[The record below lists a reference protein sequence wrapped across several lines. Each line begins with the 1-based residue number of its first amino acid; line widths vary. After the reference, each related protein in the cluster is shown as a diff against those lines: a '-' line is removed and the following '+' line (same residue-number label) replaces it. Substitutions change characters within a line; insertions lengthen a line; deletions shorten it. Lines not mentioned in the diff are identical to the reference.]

1 MVDGMPGKKKVAL
14 ITGIT
19 GQDGFYLAKILVSK
33 NFSVYGTSRYK
44 IPKFKLDNNTS
55 IKVIQTNYS
64 KKSLEKI
71 LNDLKPDFLYNLAGQ
86 SYVSRSWELLEE
98 TLVSQGMLVSNIL
111 AALEKISPKTKILNM
126 TSGEIFDHSGKQPFN
141 EKSPKKPYN
150 PYGCAQILGQNLVEV
165 SRESRGLWATN
176 SILFPH
182 ESERRAPDFLFP
194 KIINQAYN
202 IYHKKQKFLKIGN
215 LNVERDWSFAPIV
228 MEGVFKQSLLKDP
241 IDFCFCSKKLIS
253 VKQLIERAFLNL
265 GMNYNNHI
273 KIDNSLV
280 RNYEPKVSF
289 GDYKKA
295 KLLLGWEPKLNGLD
309 IVDLFLKNLLKKKI

>member
-1 MVDGMPGKKKVAL
+1 MLGKKKVAL
-14 ITGIT
+14 ITGIM

-44 IPKFKLDNNTS
+44 RPKLKLDNNTS

-71 LNDLKPDFLYNLAGQ
+71 LNYLKPDILYNLAGQ
-86 SYVSRSWELLEE
+86 SYVSKSWVLLEE

-111 AALEKISPKTKILNM
+111 AATEKISPKTKILNM
-126 TSGEIFDHSGKQPFN
+126 TSAEIFDHSGKQPFN
-141 EKSPKKPYN
+141 EKSAQKPYN
-150 PYGCAQILGQNLVEV
+150 PYGCGQILGHNLVEV
-165 SRESRGLWATN
+165 YRETKGVWAAN

-182 ESERRAPDFLFP
+182 ESERRRPDFLFP
-194 KIINQAYN
+194 KIINQASN

-215 LNVERDWSFAPIV
+215 LNVERDWSFAPII
-228 MEGVFKQSLLKDP
+228 MEGVFKQSFLKDP
-241 IDFCFCSKKLIS
+241 VDFCFCSNKLIS
-253 VKQLIERAFLNL
+253 VKQLIERTFSNL

-273 KIDNSLV
+273 KIDNSLT
-280 RNYEPKVSF
+280 RNYEPKKSF

-309 IVDLFLKNLLKKKI
+309 IVDLLLKNLPTNN

>member
-1 MVDGMPGKKKVAL
+1 MADGMPGKKKLAL
-14 ITGIT
+14 ITGIM

-44 IPKFKLDNNTS
+44 RHKLKLDNNTF

-71 LNDLKPDFLYNLAGQ
+71 LNDLKPDLLYNLAGQ
-86 SYVSRSWELLEE
+86 SYVSKSWELQDEILA
-98 TLVSQGMLVSNIL
+98 SQGILVSNIL
-111 AALEKISPKTKILNM
+111 VTLEKISPKTKILNM
-126 TSGEIFDHSGKQPFN
+126 TSSEIFDHSGKQPFN
-141 EKSPKKPYN
+141 EKSAQKPYN

-165 SRESRGLWATN
+165 SRKSKGIWAAN

-182 ESERRAPDFLFP
+182 ESERRPPDFLFP
-194 KIINQAYN
+194 KIINQAHN
-202 IYHKKQKFLKIGN
+202 IYHNKQKFLNIGN
-215 LNVERDWSFAPIV
+215 LNVQRDWSFAPIV

-241 IDFCFCSKKLIS
+241 LDFCFCSNKLLS
-253 VKQLIERAFLNL
+253 VKQLIERTFLNL
-265 GMNYNNHI
+265 GMNYKNYI

-280 RNYEPKVSF
+280 RNYEPKMSF

-309 IVDLFLKNLLKKKI
+309 IIDLLLKKTGK

>member
-1 MVDGMPGKKKVAL
+1 MVGGMLGKKKVAL
-14 ITGIT
+14 ITGIM

-44 IPKFKLDNNTS
+44 RPKLKLDNNMS

-86 SYVSRSWELLEE
+86 SYVSRSWELLDE
-98 TLVSQGMLVSNIL
+98 TIASQGILVSNIL
-111 AALEKISPKTKILNM
+111 AAIEKISPKTKILNM
-126 TSGEIFDHSGKQPFN
+126 TSSEIFDHSEKQPFN
-141 EKSPKKPYN
+141 EKSPRKPHN
-150 PYGCAQILGQNLVEV
+150 PYGCAQVLGENLVEV
-165 SRESRGLWATN
+165 FRTTKGIWAAN

-182 ESERRAPDFLFP
+182 ESERRPLNFLFP
-194 KIINQAYN
+194 KIIDQANN
-202 IYHKKQKFLKIGN
+202 IYHNKQKFLKIGN
-215 LNVERDWSFAPIV
+215 LNVERDWSYAPIV

-241 IDFCFCSKKLIS
+241 IDFSFCSNKLLS
-253 VKQLIERAFLNL
+253 VKQLIERTFSNL
-265 GMNYNNHI
+265 GMNYKNHI
-273 KIDNSLV
+273 KIDKSLV
-280 RNYEPKVSF
+280 RNYEPKTSF

-309 IVDLFLKNLLKKKI
+309 IIDLLLKKAAN

>member
-1 MVDGMPGKKKVAL
+1 MPGKKKVAL
-14 ITGIT
+14 ITGIM

-44 IPKFKLDNNTS
+44 RLKLKLDNNTF

-86 SYVSRSWELLEE
+86 SYVSKSWELLDEI
-98 TLVSQGMLVSNIL
+98 LASQGILVSNIL
-111 AALEKISPKTKILNM
+111 AASEKISPSTKILNM
-126 TSGEIFDHSGKQPFN
+126 TSSEIFDHSGKQPFN
-141 EKSPKKPYN
+141 ENSARKPHN

-165 SRESRGLWATN
+165 SRKTKGIWAAN

-194 KIINQAYN
+194 KIINQANN
-202 IYHKKQKFLKIGN
+202 IYHNKQKLLKIGN

-241 IDFCFCSKKLIS
+241 IDFCFCSNKLLS
-253 VKQLIERAFLNL
+253 VKQLIERTFSNL
-265 GMNYNNHI
+265 GMNYKNYI

-280 RNYEPKVSF
+280 RNYEPKISF

-309 IVDLFLKNLLKKKI
+309 IVDLLLKKANSQ